1 MIPLRSL
8 VPPVRAA
15 LRGAAVRSGAAATRA
30 RPTELCRGTRFAPP
44 PAVWSRALASSPPT
58 SVEPGAGLNPLEKV
72 RAPPMVYIYG
82 EEMTRY
88 ASELCLREW
97 IQPYFDTE
105 GWEFFDLSCAHR
117 DATDDACLSDAVEA
131 GKRIGAIFK
140 EPTITPTAT
149 QVEEMGLSKAYGSPN
164 GAMRRGWN
172 GITISRDTIHIE
184 GVELGFRRP
193 VLFERHAVGGEYGAG
208 YAEVGKGNLVTTFQP
223 EDGSAPTIVDSR
235 KLDNDANVAVIYH
248 NPYDNVEDLAHHF
261 FRRCL
266 DAKVVPYVVTKKTV
280 FKWQETFWTTM
291 KAVFDRD
298 YKPQFLEAGLL
309 ERTNGDLQH
318 LISDAATMQIIRWTD
333 GGFGMAAHNYDGD
346 MLTDEIA
353 QVHRS
358 PGFITSNLVGRRE
371 DGKLIKEFE
380 ASHGT
385 VTDLWHDHLAGKE
398 TSFNPLGLVE
408 AMVGALQHAA
418 TLDRDENP
426 DDEEKEMVYRK
437 VMNFTA
443 TLREAMHATFRY
455 GQGTRD
461 LCGPSGYSTEDFV
474 KKVAW
479 RLGRYL
485 AEQEEEPPLPEAW
498 EPDIE
503 WRRKENVDM
512 DAVQELFGQYDVN
525 KSGNIDFNEFSR
537 MLVKLGVAPKKEE
550 GSVKEPDV

>member
-1 MIPLRSL
+1 
-8 VPPVRAA
+8 
-15 LRGAAVRSGAAATRA
+15 
-30 RPTELCRGTRFAPP
+30 
-44 PAVWSRALASSPPT
+44 
-58 SVEPGAGLNPLEKV
+58 
-72 RAPPMVYIYG
+72 
-82 EEMTRY
+82 
-88 ASELCLREW
+88 
-97 IQPYFDTE
+97 
-105 GWEFFDLSCAHR
+105 
-117 DATDDACLSDAVEA
+117 
-131 GKRIGAIFK
+131 
-140 EPTITPTAT
+140 
-149 QVEEMGLSKAYGSPN
+149 
-164 GAMRRGWN
+164 
-172 GITISRDTIHIE
+172 
-184 GVELGFRRP
+184 
-193 VLFERHAVGGEYGAG
+193 
-208 YAEVGKGNLVTTFQP
+208 
-223 EDGSAPTIVDSR
+223 
-235 KLDNDANVAVIYH
+235 
-248 NPYDNVEDLAHHF
+248 
-261 FRRCL
+261 
-266 DAKVVPYVVTKKTV
+266 
-280 FKWQETFWTTM
+280 
-291 KAVFDRD
+291 
-298 YKPQFLEAGLL
+298 
-309 ERTNGDLQH
+309 
-318 LISDAATMQIIRWTD
+318 
-333 GGFGMAAHNYDGD
+333 